1 MTHDESKKKGPFNI
15 FVEKWITVSR
25 CVCFYCAP
33 AQRPLELHSKGN
45 TSPWKRKAQIITNTN
60 NIQDLS
66 SSKKTNGQICFRLEK
81 HIKPVDSLLIYAPSW
96 LGFLESWRCS
106 DAKKQSV
113 EVFSSGWLCWD
124 WNLRSSTTKWPYLP
138 FKKKNGSHPTFHD
151 VFILILSTHIY
162 HIYIYIFIYADGIF

>member
-113 EVFSSGWLCWD
+113 KFFRVGDCVETEIFVAQRQDGLTCH
-124 WNLRSSTTKWPYLP
+124 
-138 FKKKNGSHPTFHD
+138 FKKTD
-151 VFILILSTHIY
+151 LIRLSMMFSYLSYLHTYI
-162 HIYIYIFIYADGIF
+162 IYIFIYLYM